1 MILDR
6 QNLSAEPSEIAG
18 LKILSVK
25 SITDERGT
33 VRELYR
39 TSSYNALTADF
50 TWKQINLTQTKKG
63 AVRGLHGEN
72 ITKLVSVAKGVAFG
86 VYVDTRLDSP
96 TLGNVVTVK
105 LVPGVQV
112 LVPKGV
118 CNGFQALEDNTE
130 YLYFFDE
137 EWMPQMSGVAL
148 SPLASDLNIN
158 WPISIDPTN
167 LEQISLKDAQAPCL
181 KDIIHSKKD

>member
-1 MILDR
+1 M
-6 QNLSAEPSEIAG
+6 
-18 LKILSVK
+18 
-25 SITDERGT
+25 
-33 VRELYR
+33 
-39 TSSYNALTADF
+39 
-50 TWKQINLTQTKKG
+50 
-63 AVRGLHGEN
+63 
-72 ITKLVSVAKGVAFG
+72 TKLVSVAKGVAFG
-86 VYVDTRLDSP
+86 VYVDTWLDSP

-167 LEQISLKDAQAPCL
+167 LEQISLKDAQASCL

>member
-1 MILDR
+1 M
-6 QNLSAEPSEIAG
+6 A
-18 LKILSVK
+18 
-25 SITDERGT
+25 
-33 VRELYR
+33 
-39 TSSYNALTADF
+39 
-50 TWKQINLTQTKKG
+50 
-63 AVRGLHGEN
+63 
-72 ITKLVSVAKGVAFG
+72 KLVSVAKGVAFG
-86 VYVDTRLDSP
+86 VYVDIRLDSP

>member
-50 TWKQINLTQTKKG
+50 TWKQINLT
-63 AVRGLHGEN
+63 
-72 ITKLVSVAKGVAFG
+72 
-86 VYVDTRLDSP
+86 
-96 TLGNVVTVK
+96 
-105 LVPGVQV
+105 
-112 LVPKGV
+112 
-118 CNGFQALEDNTE
+118 
-130 YLYFFDE
+130 
-137 EWMPQMSGVAL
+137 
-148 SPLASDLNIN
+148 
-158 WPISIDPTN
+158 
-167 LEQISLKDAQAPCL
+167 
-181 KDIIHSKKD
+181 